1 MWNVATGRWEGNA
14 ARSLPA
20 LHAARL
26 MRLACQ
32 KHHRKMYTLC
42 NFSMYFLPI
51 CNNVHTVES
60 TSKTPCTN
68 SISITPFQMLPCAVD
83 WAFRSNVCHQL
94 RLVHCLEPIQR
105 NVPQQTTVGRW
116 MDLIRSSFYT
126 PTISKEVKAKNI
138 EKPSQNLTKPGEWP
152 HPPSKRARPEY
163 DAWSWI

>member
-1 MWNVATGRWEGNA
+1 MKRSNRPLRRQRSTESPCFACCAAHALGMSETSPKNV
-14 ARSLPA
+14 
-20 LHAARL
+20 HIV
-26 MRLACQ
+26 Q
-32 KHHRKMYTLC
+32 FVHV
-42 NFSMYFLPI
+42 FLPI